1 MIFKKDI
8 SKNII
13 AKIKDADFSKVDIKT
28 LIKGSKIFLILILL
42 FLIYFTI
49 EIYVPLDMTS
59 NKSGIYLVRKGS
71 GNSEIAKD
79 LKELGIIRS
88 SYFFKIYVIASFNHT
103 ELKAGKYDI
112 SPNMS
117 IYQIA
122 KKMAKGDVLK
132 DRFVIYEGWASD
144 DIGKYLES
152 RSVCSKEE
160 FLEEIAKD
168 FSKEYSFLSD
178 KPNDLNLEGYLFPDT
193 YEISQQQMCRDIIEA
208 MLKNFGKK
216 LTIEMQEEIASQGK
230 TVFDVITMA
239 SLLEK
244 EVKTLE
250 DKKIVSGI
258 LWKRLEA
265 GMPLQLD
272 STVNYITGKN
282 DPGVSIK
289 DTKIDSPYNTYKY
302 QGLPKGPI
310 SNPGLDSITAALYPT
325 KNSYWYYLSDGK
337 TIFSKT
343 LEEHNIA
350 KAKYLD

>member
-1 MIFKKDI
+1 MIFKKEI
-8 SKNII
+8 PQNLMV
-13 AKIKDADFSKVDIKT
+13 KIKNTDFSKINLKT
-28 LIKGSKIFLILILL
+28 LVKGTKIVLVLCLL
-42 FLIYFTI
+42 FLIYSAI
-49 EIYVPLDMTS
+49 EIYIPLNMMS
-59 NKSGIYLVRKGS
+59 HESVVYLVKKGS

-79 LKELGIIRS
+79 LKDLGVIRS

-103 ELKAGKYDI
+103 ELKAGKYTV
-112 SPNMS
+112 SSNMS

-122 KKMAKGDVLK
+122 QKMAKGDVIK
-132 DRFVIYEGWASD
+132 DRFVIYEGWTSN
-144 DIGKYLES
+144 DIGEYLES

-160 FLEEIAKD
+160 FLAEIEKD
-168 FSKEYSFLSD
+168 FSGEYYFLSD
-178 KPNDLNLEGYLFPDT
+178 KPDDLNLEGYLFPDT
-193 YEISQQQMCRDIIEA
+193 YEISQQQTCRNIVEA
-208 MLKNFGKK
+208 MLANFGKK
-216 LTIEMQEEIASQGK
+216 LTVEIQEEINSQGK
-230 TVFDVITMA
+230 TIFDVVTMA

-244 EVKTLE
+244 EVKTIE
-250 DKKIVSGI
+250 DKKTVAGI

-282 DPGVSIK
+282 DPGVLIK
-289 DTKIDSPYNTYKY
+289 DTKIDSLYNTYKY

-310 SNPGLDSITAALYPT
+310 SNPGIDSITAVLYPT
-325 KNSYWYYLSDGK
+325 KSPYWYYLSDGK

>member
-1 MIFKKDI
+1 MIFQKE
-8 SKNII
+8 I
-13 AKIKDADFSKVDIKT
+13 AKNLMFKIKNADFSKINLKT
-28 LIKGSKIFLILILL
+28 LIKGTKIVLVLCLL
-42 FLIYFTI
+42 FLVYSAI
-49 EIYVPLDMTS
+49 EIYVPLNIMS
-59 NKSGIYLVRKGS
+59 HESVIYLVQKGS

-79 LKELGIIRS
+79 LKDLGIIRS
-88 SYFFKIYVIASFNHT
+88 SYFFKIYTVASFNHT
-103 ELKAGKYDI
+103 ELKAGKYTV
-112 SPNMS
+112 SSNMS

-122 KKMAKGDVLK
+122 KKMAKGDIIK
-132 DRFVIYEGWASD
+132 DRFVIYEGWTSD
-144 DIGKYLES
+144 NIGEYLES

-160 FLEEIAKD
+160 FLMEIEKD
-168 FSKEYSFLSD
+168 FSGEYYFLSD
-178 KPNDLNLEGYLFPDT
+178 KPDGLNLEGYLFPDT
-193 YEISQQQMCRDIIEA
+193 YEISQQQTCHDIVEA
-208 MLKNFGKK
+208 MLANFGKK
-216 LTIEMQEEIASQGK
+216 LTIEMQEEIDSQGK
-230 TVFDVITMA
+230 TIFDIVTIA

-250 DKKIVSGI
+250 DKKVVAGI
-258 LWKRLEA
+258 LWKRLET

-310 SNPGLDSITAALYPT
+310 SNPGLDSLIAALYPT
-325 KNSYWYYLSDGK
+325 KSSYWYYLSNGK

-343 LEEHNIA
+343 LDEHNIA